1 MKRSGG
7 EWGGDVV
14 GFSRCPGE
22 QDPKR
27 WGFKVDEPHR
37 HASDR
42 RKHVCTGSGSRS
54 YAVATR
60 SKSRDTRH
68 RRSKSRDRSR
78 RRGGRDECDAH
89 HSRRGRQRTLI
100 FRESEDYPR
109 REQQVPAYRHVTPT
123 RYGPSRSGGRH
134 REGRQMRDGDHRRG
148 PMMRGALGDD
158 DERRYYER
166 RPQYSRAGSYE
177 RRSDQD
183 ELVGEID
190 DQTEDSYAIGEHQK
204 MVVSRRDDHGYRR
217 GVRFK

>member
-1 MKRSGG
+1 MLLGSRGVLVRIPRDGGSKSTNPIATHPIGENMFAQDQDHDHTQSPRDRRAETRDTDEANLEIGAGGG
-7 EWGGDVV
+7 EEEMSAMRIIPEGAVNGRSS
-14 GFSRCPGE
+14 F
-22 QDPKR
+22 
-27 WGFKVDEPHR
+27 
-37 HASDR
+37 
-42 RKHVCTGSGSRS
+42 GSR
-54 YAVATR
+54 
-60 SKSRDTRH
+60 KIIL
-68 RRSKSRDRSR
+68 
-78 RRGGRDECDAH
+78 G
-89 HSRRGRQRTLI
+89 
-100 FRESEDYPR
+100 
-109 REQQVPAYRHVTPT
+109 VPAYRHVTPT
-123 RYGPSRSGGRH
+123 RYGPSRSGGGRH

-204 MVVSRRDDHGYRR
+204 MVVSRRDDHEYRR